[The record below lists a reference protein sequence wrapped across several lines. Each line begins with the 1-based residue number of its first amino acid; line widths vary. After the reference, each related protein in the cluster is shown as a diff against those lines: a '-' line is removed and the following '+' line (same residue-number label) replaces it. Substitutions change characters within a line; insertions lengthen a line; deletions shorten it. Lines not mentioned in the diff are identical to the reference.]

1 MPVNPIHTITMD
13 GTGAFKL
20 QKKMQKHNKST
31 IKVIH
36 MTRALYSNLSV
47 AIFLK
52 YSFLNILKKNLL
64 FVLQTQNKT
73 KQVYNDMR
81 ASR

>member
-36 MTRALYSNLSV
+36 MTQALYSNLSV
-47 AIFLK
+47 AIW
-52 YSFLNILKKNLL
+52 
-64 FVLQTQNKT
+64 
-73 KQVYNDMR
+73 
-81 ASR
+81 